1 VNDVAAR
8 VGARIFPWL
17 LGRARSSR
25 RSFSILAIALVA
37 ASLAACA
44 SRPEN
49 GYLSAV
55 ALVAP
60 GAIDHTVL
68 VATTRGRDA
77 HPGTL
82 FNGDRASA
90 VDYAEITVSVPPT
103 HAEGKIEW
111 ATTPP
116 GDPNADFVVRDE
128 AYLDGDKAFVT
139 ALNAQ
144 LALRPPGKR
153 RVFVFIHGF
162 NTMFAEGLYRLVQIA
177 HDAKAPGVPVLFTW
191 ASRGQATAYL
201 YDTNSAT
208 AARDELEH
216 TLRLVLASN
225 AEEVNVLA
233 HSMGNWVTVEA
244 FRQIKISG
252 NLDHA
257 NKLGYVFLAAPDID
271 IDVFESQLRR
281 FGKIKRPFYVVLARD
296 DKALWLSGT
305 IAGGVSRVG
314 DDPRV
319 GELAKLG
326 ATVIDLTDVQAND
339 SAHHDKFD
347 QLAAVAP
354 ELRDVFAQGI
364 AANPHATDLS
374 ETTAAGGLGA
384 VVALP
389 LTLLGAPVRIIA
401 GQ

>member
-1 VNDVAAR
+1 MNFVAAW
-8 VGARIFPWL
+8 VTAW
-17 LGRARSSR
+17 RSGVSR
-25 RSFSILAIALVA
+25 TPGRSFSIFAIALVA

-44 SRPEN
+44 SRPES
-49 GYLSAV
+49 GFLSPVAV
-55 ALVAP
+55 NTP
-60 GAIDHTVL
+60 GAVDHTLL
-68 VATTRGRDA
+68 VATTRERDA
-77 HPGTL
+77 RPGTL
-82 FNGDRASA
+82 FNGGRASA
-90 VDYAEITVSVPPT
+90 TDYAEITVSVPPT
-103 HAEGKIEW
+103 HQQGKIEW

-128 AYLDGDKAFVT
+128 HYLDGDKAFVQ
-139 ALNAQ
+139 ALNTQ

-153 RVFVFIHGF
+153 RVLLFVHGF
-162 NTMFAEGLYRLVQIA
+162 NTMFAEGLYREAQIV

-191 ASRGQATAYL
+191 ASRGNATAYL

-216 TLRLVLASN
+216 TLRLLLASN

-252 NLDHA
+252 KLDHA
-257 NKLGYVFLAAPDID
+257 SKLGYIFLAAPDID

-281 FGKIKRPFYVVLARD
+281 FGKLKRPFYVVLARD

-305 IAGGVSRVG
+305 LAGGVNRVG

-319 GELAKLG
+319 GQLAELG
-326 ATVIDLTDVQAND
+326 ATVIDLTDVEATD
-339 SAHHDKFD
+339 AAHHDKFD
-347 QLAAVAP
+347 QLAAIAP
-354 ELRDVFAQGI
+354 QLRGVLSQGI
-364 AANPHATDLS
+364 ASNPRATDLT
-374 ETTAAGGLGA
+374 ETAGAGGLSG

-389 LTLLGAPVRIIA
+389 ITLLGAPIRIIA
-401 GQ
+401 NQ